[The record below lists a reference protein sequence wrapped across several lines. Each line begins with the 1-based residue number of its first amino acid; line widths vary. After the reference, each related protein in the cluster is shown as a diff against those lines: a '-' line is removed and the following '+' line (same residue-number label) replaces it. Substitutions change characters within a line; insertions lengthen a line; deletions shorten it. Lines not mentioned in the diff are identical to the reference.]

1 MYTVHAALWC
11 SGASSATLPRTPEE
25 AGLAVEAGASVAL
38 LQFFKSIDVAH
49 VIVEYRQLRLG
60 KGYVV
65 QIVFQ
70 SPEEHSATLP
80 ETLELAERVVEER
93 VSQVLRKVFGI
104 ECVARIQIVHV
115 LRPAAWDET
124 VEDIA

>member
-1 MYTVHAALWC
+1 MYTVYAALWC
-11 SGASSATLPRTPEE
+11 SSASAQTLPRTPEE

-38 LQFFKSIDVAH
+38 LQFFKAIDVAH
-49 VIVEYRQLRLG
+49 VVVEYRQLHLG

-70 SPEEHSATLP
+70 SAEEHSTTLP
-80 ETLELAERVVEER
+80 DTLEMAERVVEER
-93 VSQVLRKVFGI
+93 VSEVLRKVFGI

-115 LRPAAWDET
+115 LRPAAWDEA

>member
-1 MYTVHAALWC
+1 MYTVYAALWC
-11 SGASSATLPRTPEE
+11 SSDSAQTLPRTPEE

-38 LQFFKSIDVAH
+38 LQFFKAIDVAQ
-49 VIVEYRQLRLG
+49 VVVEYRQLHLG

-65 QIVFQ
+65 QIVCQ
-70 SPEEHSATLP
+70 SAEEHSTTLP
-80 ETLELAERVVEER
+80 DTIELAERVVEDR
-93 VSQVLRKVFGI
+93 VSEVLRKVFGI

-115 LRPAAWDET
+115 LRPAAWDEA